1 MDYSIPLIQASSGLR
16 NLMVKPQK
24 GGIMKESLVAQVSAY
39 VYYNV
44 QVISKLTSNA
54 AFRNKFKEV
63 IFNQIEKDFAEY
75 VDAQAR
81 IKPRS
86 LHHVYEWNKIGEPG
100 SRLFKLNRLNAEGLG
115 FSMTY
120 QFLPSKTFAS
130 AEGSR
135 RHVFVEKA
143 SVMEAGMPLKI
154 APRHSKRLV
163 FETNGYTVFMPEGA
177 SVMVKR
183 PGGAGVKNSFMMTY
197 SKFFKSNLVNLS
209 IKRSGFQQLFNRSMS
224 RALNIPAEIKTVK
237 YSFSPNTISI
247 QADAALTA
255 AFGASL

>member
-1 MDYSIPLIQASSGLR
+1 MIKSKSGIL
-16 NLMVKPQK
+16 
-24 GGIMKESLVAQVSAY
+24 KESLVAQISAY
-39 VYYNV
+39 VYYNT
-44 QVISKLTSNA
+44 QVISKLTANI

-63 IFNQIEKDFAEY
+63 IFNQIQKDFADY

-81 IKPRS
+81 IKPKS
-86 LHHVYEWNKIGEPG
+86 LHHVYEWDKAGDPA
-100 SRLFKLNRLNAEGLG
+100 SRLFKLNKFNTEGLG

-120 QFLPSKTFAS
+120 EFLPSKSFAS
-130 AEGSR
+130 SEGNR
-135 RHVFVEKA
+135 RHVFVNKA

-177 SVMVKR
+177 SVMVRR

-197 SKFFKSNLVNLS
+197 SKFFKSNLVNIS
-209 IKRSGFQQLFNRSMS
+209 IKKSGFQQLFNRSMT
-224 RALNIPAEIKTVK
+224 RALKVPSDIKTVK
-237 YSFSPNTISI
+237 YSFNPNTISI

-255 AFGASL
+255 AFGAAL

>member
-1 MDYSIPLIQASSGLR
+1 MIKSKSGIL
-16 NLMVKPQK
+16 
-24 GGIMKESLVAQVSAY
+24 KESLVAQISAY
-39 VYYNV
+39 VYYNT
-44 QVISKLTSNA
+44 QVISKLTANI

-63 IFNQIEKDFAEY
+63 IFNQIQKDFGDY

-81 IKPRS
+81 IKPKS
-86 LHHVYEWNKIGEPG
+86 LHHVYEWDKAGDPA
-100 SRLFKLNRLNAEGLG
+100 SRLFKLNKFNTEGLG

-120 QFLPSKTFAS
+120 EFLPSKSFAS
-130 AEGSR
+130 SEGNR
-135 RHVFVEKA
+135 RHVFVNKA

-177 SVMVKR
+177 SVMVRR

-197 SKFFKSNLVNLS
+197 SKFFKSNLVNIS
-209 IKRSGFQQLFNRSMS
+209 IKKSGFQQLFNRSMT
-224 RALNIPAEIKTVK
+224 RALKVPSDIKTVK
-237 YSFSPNTISI
+237 YSFNPNTISI

-255 AFGASL
+255 AFGAAL